1 MSLRTDGRRWL
12 GGLVLTAAGLLP
24 MAGAQ
29 ALVISAGS
37 PVTVVPDYVSAV
49 LGAEQFLL
57 PIEVRE
63 AANLQDWS
71 FDLVFDPTVVRQV
84 DLGGFYYGVYA
95 AQFSTAQPELSSIV
109 SSGLVLDGQLV
120 GVAGFSGGIS
130 GDGLLA
136 YIAFEFIAP
145 GQDPDFEVGN
155 VPLLVPEPGTVAL
168 MAVGLVLLAGRRA
181 PTHYPAKEST

>member
-1 MSLRTDGRRWL
+1 MV
-12 GGLVLTAAGLLP
+12 LVAAGLLP
-24 MAGAQ
+24 MANAQ
-29 ALVISAGS
+29 ALVITAGS
-37 PVTVVPDYVSAV
+37 PVTTVPAYVPAV

-63 AANLQDWS
+63 AANLQEWS
-71 FDLVFDPTVVRQV
+71 FDLAFDPAVVQQV

-109 SSGLVLDGQLV
+109 SSGLLLDGKLV

-136 YIAFEFIAP
+136 YIAFEFLAP
-145 GQDPDFEVGN
+145 GQDPGFEVGN
-155 VPLLVPEPGTVAL
+155 VPQPIPEPGTVAL
-168 MAVGLVLLAGRRA
+168 MAVGLALLAGRRG
-181 PTHYPAKEST
+181 PTHQPVKEAT